1 MKGEKGMISN
11 SKTNPQLVSIENG
24 FKVLKENPSSNAG
37 LELIQKSTE
46 KIFPYTFHI
55 NVIDVKDSS
64 PLFVMSVFPDKST
77 LDKIIDAIST
87 NDNKAI
93 SKIWAQAKDWT
104 IEIDGRILNSTI
116 IDLTEKELTAIY
128 CHEIGH
134 IIYSNSIPNRLS
146 MVLQYEIAVSSNKFL
161 IRDKFFKKFL
171 SLPVLNSC
179 RVNKNESI
187 KEEIKADKFAK
198 KLGYQTDLISVMKKF
213 QACPVYSEEDTPDQ
227 GMKKMA
233 RFSLNSME
241 QFKQRETKLV
251 EAAIERMAANCNSI
265 YIESVLNEIL
275 DTCFRD
281 TDGTSM
287 TRDKKLNM
295 LYERASLYDQNE
307 DIDISKYPEITL
319 ELGKQPEITEYTM
332 DYILIKIKSI
342 KTNDDKLMIVSYIH
356 SKIDIVDYYLQLL
369 KSKKR
374 KIFGRQPYT
383 IEQLERY
390 RIRLL
395 ELLEMAMDS
404 KIDTRSKINVIV
416 SYPEGYEG

>member
-1 MKGEKGMISN
+1 MISN

-77 LDKIIDAIST
+77 LDKIIDAIAT

-93 SKIWAQAKDWT
+93 SKLWSQSKEWT
-104 IEIDGRILNSTI
+104 IEIDGRILNSSV

-134 IIYSNSIPNRLS
+134 IIYSNSIPNRLTT
-146 MVLQYEIAVSSNKFL
+146 VLQYEIAISANKFL

-187 KEEIKADKFAK
+187 KEEIRADKFAK

-213 QACPVYSEEDTPDQ
+213 QSCPAYSEEDTPDE
-227 GMKKMA
+227 GMKKLA
-233 RFSLNSME
+233 HFSLNSME

-251 EAAIERMAANCNSI
+251 ESTIERMAANSNSI
-265 YIESVLNEIL
+265 YVESVLNDIL
-275 DTCFRD
+275 DNCFRD
-281 TDGTSM
+281 TEGTSM
-287 TRDKKLNM
+287 TRYRKLDM
-295 LYERASLYDQNE
+295 LYDRANSCEENMIVE
-307 DIDISKYPEITL
+307 F
-319 ELGKQPEITEYTM
+319 GKQSEINEYTL
-332 DYILIKIKSI
+332 DYILIKIKAI
-342 KTNDDKLMIVSYIH
+342 KTNDDKMMIVSYIH
-356 SKIDIVDYYLQLL
+356 SKLDIVDYYLQLIN
-369 KSKKR
+369 KK
-374 KIFGRQPYT
+374 KKLFNHCPYT
-383 IEQLERY
+383 AEELEIY
-390 RIRLL
+390 KTKLLSLL
-395 ELLEMAMDS
+395 ETA
-404 KIDTRSKINVIV
+404 IDAPVNDVKHQTSIFVA
-416 SYPEGYEG
+416 YPKGYEG